1 MDQYRVTREVP
12 LPYSFDDMGHETDGD
27 EDDESKSISSWKK
40 RKGKQAMTASTQGG
54 DREIVD
60 ELNAT
65 LSRH

>member
-40 RKGKQAMTASTQGG
+40 RKGKQAMTASTQGD